1 VPTSH
6 APQLV
11 AFDANARAGCGLELA
26 NYLASRLIGKA
37 GVGTIQ
43 IAPKLGV
50 QDREQLQC

>member
-11 AFDANARAGCGLELA
+11 AFDANARTGCGLELA
-26 NYLASRLIGKA
+26 NYLASQLIGKA